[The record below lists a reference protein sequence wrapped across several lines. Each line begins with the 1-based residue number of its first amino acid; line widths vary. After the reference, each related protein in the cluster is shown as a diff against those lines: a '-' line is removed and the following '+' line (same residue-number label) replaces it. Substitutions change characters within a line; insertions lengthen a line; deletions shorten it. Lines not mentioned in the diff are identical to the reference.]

1 MPIGESR
8 HAPAASMMADTEP
21 AAPAELDAA
30 RIREALHDLRT
41 PLQALMLAL
50 EDMVDGQ
57 PLPTGTRV
65 VAASALARI
74 DALLGRGAAR
84 HPAAFDPGALFAE
97 LGRLLAPIA
106 RADGTLLRVEAPTG
120 LPAVQGDEVLLF
132 RIVQNLAAN
141 ALKAAA
147 GGEVGIFVRRIPD
160 TGPEQV
166 GLHITVQDS
175 GPGLSADQRA
185 WLTEGSSP
193 TPPTGLGLGIVRDG
207 LAKLGGRI
215 LPGAGPG
222 IAFCLTLPR
231 ATLLHAAPQAED
243 EPMPDLTGLRVLL
256 AEDDPLTRE
265 LMSSR
270 LHRWGVGLVETVAR
284 GADLRQRLAAPGPVP
299 DLVLADLDLSDMTLA
314 DALAPL
320 GRLPE
325 GLNLVVL
332 TGADAG
338 EARNQDIPP
347 SAREILHKPLPAAT
361 LQRIVRDTSRRMP
374 AHRMETA
381 AMDTETQT
389 LDPQVTAELFDEL
402 GADAAFGFIERALAQ
417 VQALLDAPTPASTS
431 PLHSAIGACAV
442 TGLRQLEMDLR
453 RLHGDVKHEKDP
465 KGSVASL
472 ERTLNT
478 TRMEIE
484 RLKT

>member
-1 MPIGESR
+1 MTIGESR
-8 HAPAASMMADTEP
+8 HAPAASTRPDTEHAVP
-21 AAPAELDAA
+21 ADLDAI
-30 RIREALHDLRT
+30 RVREALHDLRT

-57 PLPTGTRV
+57 PLPIGTRM

-74 DALLGRGAAR
+74 DALLGRHATPCQAT
-84 HPAAFDPGALFAE
+84 FEPGALFAE

-106 RADGTLLRVEAPTG
+106 QADGTRLRIDATTD
-120 LPAVQGDEVLLF
+120 LPPVQGDEALLF

-147 GGEVGIFVRRIPD
+147 GGEVGIIIRRTPD
-160 TGPEQV
+160 TGPDQV
-166 GLHITVQDS
+166 GQHIEVRDS
-175 GPGLSADQRA
+175 GPGLSPDQRA
-185 WLTEGSSP
+185 WLAAGSSQA
-193 TPPTGLGLGIVRDG
+193 PPRGLGLGIVRDG

-215 LPGAGPG
+215 LPDEGPG
-222 IAFCLTLPR
+222 IAFRLTLPR
-231 ATLLHAAPQAED
+231 ATLLQAAPQPDD

-265 LMSSR
+265 LMAGR

-284 GADLRQRLAAPGPVP
+284 GADLRQRLAAPGPMP

-314 DALAPL
+314 EALLPL

-325 GLNLVVL
+325 DLNLVVL
-332 TGADAG
+332 TGADAQ

-361 LQRIVRDTSRRMP
+361 LQRIVRDTSRRLP